1 MASYANTRER
11 FGAIEISPNGYID
24 ANENKVKNVKY
35 PTHEGDATNKF
46 YVDRFNHVGDV
57 KMSVFNGDFFGWLKC
72 DGRSLSRT
80 TYAALFAVIG
90 TSFGSVD
97 GNSFSLPDCR
107 GRVLGTLG
115 QGAGLTNRALGA
127 SVGAETHTLTV
138 GEIPSHSH
146 GITDPGHTHSYVN
159 NAGDQ
164 NTDNAFSTETAADQV
179 DYNQTTGSSTTGIT
193 VNATGGGDAHNN
205 MQPTL
210 FIGHVYIYGGLE
222 IEEPVLDFPFLG

>member
-1 MASYANTRER
+1 MASFSNSRER

-24 ANENKVKNVKY
+24 ANENKIKNVKY

-46 YVDRFNHVGDV
+46 YVDRFNHLGDV
-57 KMSVFNGDFFGWLKC
+57 KMSVYNNDFYGWLKC

-90 TSFGSVD
+90 SSFGSVD
-97 GNSFSLPDCR
+97 SNSFSLPDCR

-115 QGAGLTNRALGA
+115 QGAGLTNRTLGA
-127 SVGAETHTLTV
+127 SVGTENHTLSV

-146 GITDPGHTHSYVN
+146 TITDPGHTHTYVN
-159 NAGDQ
+159 QLNDQ
-164 NTDNAFSTETAADQV
+164 STDNAFASETAADQV
-179 DYNQTTGSSTTGIT
+179 DIGQTTGSSTTGIT
-193 VNATGGGDAHNN
+193 VNNAGGGGAHNN

-210 FIGHVYIYGGLE
+210 FIGHVYIYGGVE
-222 IEEPVLDFPFLG
+222 VEEPSIDFPFLG

>member
-11 FGAIEISPNGYID
+11 FGAIEISPNGFID

-46 YVDRFNHVGDV
+46 YVDRFTHVGDV
-57 KMSVFNGDFFGWLKC
+57 KMSVYNADFFGWLKC

-90 TSFGSVD
+90 TAFGSVD

-127 SVGAETHTLTV
+127 SVGAETHTLTI
-138 GEIPSHSH
+138 GEMPSHNH
-146 GITDPGHTHSYVN
+146 GVTDPGHTHTYIN
-159 NAGDQ
+159 NTNNQ
-164 NTDNAFSTETAADQV
+164 NTDNAFASETAAD
-179 DYNQTTGSSTTGIT
+179 DADLAKTTGSSTTGIT
-193 VNATGGGDAHNN
+193 INNTGGDGAHNN

-210 FIGHVYIYGGLE
+210 FIGHVYMYSGLE
-222 IEEPVLDFPFLG
+222 LEEPVINFPFLG

>member
-11 FGAIEISPNGYID
+11 FGAIEISPNGFID

-46 YVDRFNHVGDV
+46 YVDRFTHVGDV
-57 KMSVFNGDFFGWLKC
+57 KMSVYNADFFGWLKC

-90 TSFGSVD
+90 TAFGSVD
-97 GNSFSLPDCR
+97 GNSFSLPDSR

-115 QGAGLTNRALGA
+115 QGSGLTNRLLGN
-127 SVGAETHTLTV
+127 SVGEETHTLTV
-138 GEIPSHSH
+138 GEMPSHNH
-146 GITDPGHTHSYVN
+146 GVTDPGHTHGYQN
-159 NAGDQ
+159 NVGDQ
-164 NTDNAFSTETAADQV
+164 NTDNAFGTETAADQV

-193 VNATGGGDAHNN
+193 INNNGGGGAHNN

-210 FIGHVYIYGGLE
+210 FIGHVYMYSGLE
-222 IEEPVLDFPFLG
+222 IEEPVIDFPFLG

>member
-1 MASYANTRER
+1 MASFSNSRER

-46 YVDRFNHVGDV
+46 YVDRFNHLGDV
-57 KMSVFNGDFFGWLKC
+57 KMSVYNNDFYGWLKC
-72 DGRSLSRT
+72 NGRSLSRD

-115 QGAGLTNRALGA
+115 QGASLTNRTLGN
-127 SVGAETHTLTV
+127 SVGTETHTLSV
-138 GEIPSHSH
+138 GEMPSHSH
-146 GITDPGHTHSYVN
+146 TITDPGHTHTYVN
-159 NAGDQ
+159 QLNDQ
-164 NTDNAFSTETAADQV
+164 NTDNAFASETAADQA
-179 DYNQTTGSSTTGIT
+179 DIGQTTGSSTTGIT
-193 VNATGGGDAHNN
+193 VNNAGGGGAHNN

-210 FIGHVYIYGGLE
+210 FIGHVYIYSGVE
-222 IEEPVLDFPFLG
+222 VEEPSIDFPFLG

>member
-1 MASYANTRER
+1 MASFSNSRER

-46 YVDRFNHVGDV
+46 YVDRFNHLGDV
-57 KMSVFNGDFFGWLKC
+57 KMSVYNNDFYGWLKC
-72 DGRSLSRT
+72 NGRSLSRD

-115 QGAGLTNRALGA
+115 QGASLTNRTLGD
-127 SVGAETHTLTV
+127 SVGTETHTLSV
-138 GEIPSHSH
+138 GEMPSHSH
-146 GITDPGHTHSYVN
+146 TITDPGHTHTYVN
-159 NAGDQ
+159 QLNDQ
-164 NTDNAFSTETAADQV
+164 NTDNAFASETAADQA
-179 DYNQTTGSSTTGIT
+179 DIGQTTGSSTTGIT
-193 VNATGGGDAHNN
+193 VNNAGGGGAHNN

-210 FIGHVYIYGGLE
+210 FIGHVYIYSGVE
-222 IEEPVLDFPFLG
+222 VEEPSIDFPFLG

>member
-35 PTHEGDATNKF
+35 PSHEGDATNKF
-46 YVDRFNHVGDV
+46 YVDRFNHIGDV

-90 TSFGSVD
+90 TAFGSVD

-115 QGAGLTNRALGA
+115 QGAGLTNRSLGA

-138 GEIPSHSH
+138 GEMPSHSH
-146 GITDPGHTHSYVN
+146 GVTDPGHTHSYVN
-159 NAGDQ
+159 NVNDQ
-164 NTDNAFSTETAADQV
+164 NTDNAFASETAADQA
-179 DYNQTTGSSTTGIT
+179 DISQTTGSSGTGIT
-193 VNATGGGDAHNN
+193 INSTGGGGAHNN

-210 FIGHVYIYGGLE
+210 FIGHVYIYSGRE
-222 IEEPVLDFPFLG
+222 TEEPVLDFPFLG